1 VRCYCCNNIL
11 KPSESTRRF
20 KETEFSPGDY
30 TDMCDQCIKEITGV
44 ETVDGEGK
52 DEELFDDDG
61 NPIEDE

>member
-1 VRCYCCNNIL
+1 
-11 KPSESTRRF
+11 
-20 KETEFSPGDY
+20 
-30 TDMCDQCIKEITGV
+30 MCDQCIKEITGV